1 MFFWVTCV
9 EIVIQN
15 DYNCYMEGI
24 KMNDT
29 DKFKNRLKELRKE
42 HSITQQELA
51 DKIGIVRT
59 AITNYET
66 GRTIPDSETLSLIAK
81 ILNTTTDYL
90 LGNSDIRNPYNDQIL
105 TKKDEKDIAKDLENT
120 LNRLE
125 TSQDGL
131 MFDGEA
137 LDDETRELLKISL
150 ENSMRLAKQMA
161 KKYTP
166 KKYRK

>member
-1 MFFWVTCV
+1 
-9 EIVIQN
+9 
-15 DYNCYMEGI
+15 
-24 KMNDT
+24 MNDT

>member
-1 MFFWVTCV
+1 MTCV